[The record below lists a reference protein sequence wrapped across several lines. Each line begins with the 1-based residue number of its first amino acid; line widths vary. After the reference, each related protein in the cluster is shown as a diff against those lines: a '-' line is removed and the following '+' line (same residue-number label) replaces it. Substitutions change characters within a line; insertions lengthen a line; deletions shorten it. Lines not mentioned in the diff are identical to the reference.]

1 MIGNPKAS
9 PCGALAPASVYG
21 HTGFTGTCFWID
33 PDNQLIYIFLSNRV
47 NPSRANNKLGS
58 LDIRTR
64 IQDAIYKAIDRK
76 SQKIRNFVTVLTDKV
91 LIKSRYML
99 YGHGDDFYNA
109 KNEVKINFSSNVWHG
124 ANLDKLKE
132 HLIEHFD
139 KLTRYPEPD
148 AATLKRLLAR
158 RYEIKE
164 ENIVVTNGSITAF
177 YLLAQA
183 WRGAKSMIAIP
194 SFSEYEDACRLHEHE
209 ISFFP
214 TSDDLSELSLEG
226 QDFCWICNPNNPD
239 GKLIHRTE
247 LLRLISANPQTTFII
262 DQAYVAFTTEDML
275 KPSDVKTHKNLILV
289 QSISKAY
296 NIPGLRIGYLVAS
309 PEIAEKVNMYIIPWS
324 VNAIAIEASK
334 YILIHPAQFTL
345 PIRKW
350 QRETADFIY
359 QLSKLDGLE
368 VIPTSTTFFLVRL
381 KKGTAADLKQFLLD
395 NYGILIRDASNFRGL
410 DETYLRLSTQKLMKP
425 DLA

>member
-1 MIGNPKAS
+1 
-9 PCGALAPASVYG
+9 
-21 HTGFTGTCFWID
+21 
-33 PDNQLIYIFLSNRV
+33 
-47 NPSRANNKLGS
+47 
-58 LDIRTR
+58 
-64 IQDAIYKAIDRK
+64 
-76 SQKIRNFVTVLTDKV
+76 
-91 LIKSRYML
+91 ML

-239 GKLIHRTE
+239 GKLIARE
-247 LLRLISANPQTTFII
+247 DLLALIRQNRQTTFVI
-262 DQAYVAFTTEDML
+262 DQVYADFYPGHLLDL
-275 KPSDVKTHKNLILV
+275 KDIEANSNLLIV
-289 QSISKAY
+289 QSISKLHK
-296 NIPGLRIGYLVAS
+296 IPGMRIGYLAAS
-309 PEIAEKVNMYIIPWS
+309 EEMIRRISTYLIPWS
-324 VNAIAIEASK
+324 VNALAIEVGK
-334 YILIHPAQFTL
+334 YILQHPEQFVLPLEQWLGETRRLQECIRTL
-345 PIRKW
+345 GIESYPS
-350 QRETADFIY
+350 A
-359 QLSKLDGLE
+359 
-368 VIPTSTTFFLVRL
+368 VTFFLNRL
-381 KKGTAADLKQFLLD
+381 PDGIKASSLKEFLLQEKQ
-395 NYGILIRDASNFRGL
+395 ILIRDASNFRSL
-410 DETYLRLSTQKLMKP
+410 DERYFRLSTQRPEENEMLLEAIRDWIK
-425 DLA
+425 

>member
-1 MIGNPKAS
+1 
-9 PCGALAPASVYG
+9 
-21 HTGFTGTCFWID
+21 
-33 PDNQLIYIFLSNRV
+33 
-47 NPSRANNKLGS
+47 
-58 LDIRTR
+58 
-64 IQDAIYKAIDRK
+64 
-76 SQKIRNFVTVLTDKV
+76 
-91 LIKSRYML
+91 ML
-99 YGHGDDFYNA
+99 FGHGDDFYNSQ
-109 KNEVKINFSSNVWHG
+109 NEVKINFSSNVWHG

-132 HLIEHFD
+132 HLNEQFS

-148 AATLKRLLAR
+148 AASLKRLLAR

-164 ENIVVTNGSITAF
+164 DNVVVTNGSITAF

-183 WRGAKSMIAIP
+183 WRGAKSMIAVP

-239 GKLIHRTE
+239 GKLIHRSE
-247 LLRLISANPQTTFII
+247 LLKLIAANRNTKFII

-275 KPSDVKTHKNLILV
+275 KPSDVKNHPNLILV

-309 PEIAEKVNMYIIPWS
+309 PEITAEINKYIIPWS
-324 VNAIAIEASK
+324 VNAIAQEASK

-350 QRETADFIY
+350 QRETAELIY
-359 QLSKLDGLE
+359 QLSKSDNLE
-368 VIPTSTTFFLVRL
+368 VIPTSTIFFLVRL
-381 KKGTAADLKQFLLD
+381 KKETAAELKKYLLE
-395 NYGILIRDASNFRGL
+395 NHGILIRDASNFRGL
-410 DETYLRLSTQKLMKP
+410 DETYIRLSTQTTAENQVLI
-425 DLA
+425 DAIREWFAQL

>member
-1 MIGNPKAS
+1 
-9 PCGALAPASVYG
+9 
-21 HTGFTGTCFWID
+21 
-33 PDNQLIYIFLSNRV
+33 
-47 NPSRANNKLGS
+47 
-58 LDIRTR
+58 
-64 IQDAIYKAIDRK
+64 
-76 SQKIRNFVTVLTDKV
+76 
-91 LIKSRYML
+91 ML
-99 YGHGDDFYNA
+99 FGHGDDFYNSQ
-109 KNEVKINFSSNVWHG
+109 NEVKINFSSNVWHG

-132 HLIEHFD
+132 HLNEHFS

-148 AATLKRLLAR
+148 AASLKRLLAR

-164 ENIVVTNGSITAF
+164 ENVVVTNGSITAF

-183 WRGAKSMIAIP
+183 WRGAKSTIAVP

-209 ISFFP
+209 INFFP

-247 LLRLISANPQTTFII
+247 LLRLIAANRNTKFII

-275 KPSDVKTHKNLILV
+275 KPSDVKNHPNLILI

-309 PEIAEKVNMYIIPWS
+309 PEITAEVNKYIIPWS
-324 VNAIAIEASK
+324 VNAIALEASK

-350 QRETADFIY
+350 QRETAELIY
-359 QLSKLDGLE
+359 QLSKFDNLE

-381 KKGTAADLKQFLLD
+381 KKGTAAELKKYLWEK
-395 NYGILIRDASNFRGL
+395 NGILIREASNFRGL
-410 DETYLRLSTQKLMKP
+410 DETYIRLSTQTSAENQILI
-425 DLA
+425 DAIREWFAQL

>member
-1 MIGNPKAS
+1 
-9 PCGALAPASVYG
+9 
-21 HTGFTGTCFWID
+21 
-33 PDNQLIYIFLSNRV
+33 
-47 NPSRANNKLGS
+47 
-58 LDIRTR
+58 
-64 IQDAIYKAIDRK
+64 
-76 SQKIRNFVTVLTDKV
+76 
-91 LIKSRYML
+91 ML

-247 LLRLISANPQTTFII
+247 LLRLISANPQSH
-262 DQAYVAFTTEDML
+262 A
-275 KPSDVKTHKNLILV
+275 
-289 QSISKAY
+289 
-296 NIPGLRIGYLVAS
+296 
-309 PEIAEKVNMYIIPWS
+309 
-324 VNAIAIEASK
+324 AI
-334 YILIHPAQFTL
+334 
-345 PIRKW
+345 
-350 QRETADFIY
+350 
-359 QLSKLDGLE
+359 
-368 VIPTSTTFFLVRL
+368 
-381 KKGTAADLKQFLLD
+381 
-395 NYGILIRDASNFRGL
+395 YGSA
-410 DETYLRLSTQKLMKP
+410 T
-425 DLA
+425 

>member
-1 MIGNPKAS
+1 
-9 PCGALAPASVYG
+9 
-21 HTGFTGTCFWID
+21 
-33 PDNQLIYIFLSNRV
+33 
-47 NPSRANNKLGS
+47 
-58 LDIRTR
+58 
-64 IQDAIYKAIDRK
+64 
-76 SQKIRNFVTVLTDKV
+76 
-91 LIKSRYML
+91 ML
-99 YGHGDDFYNA
+99 FGHGDDFYNSQ
-109 KNEVKINFSSNVWHG
+109 NEVKINFSSNVWHG

-132 HLIEHFD
+132 HLNEQFS

-148 AATLKRLLAR
+148 AASLKRLLAR

-164 ENIVVTNGSITAF
+164 ENVVVTNGSITAF
-177 YLLAQA
+177 YLIAQA
-183 WRGAKSMIAIP
+183 WKGAKSTIAVP
-194 SFSEYEDACRLHEHE
+194 SFAEYEDACRLHEHE
-209 ISFFP
+209 LTFFS

-239 GKLIHRTE
+239 GKLLHRSE
-247 LLRLISANPQTTFII
+247 ILKLIADNRQTKFII

-275 KPSDVKTHKNLILV
+275 KPSDVKNNPNLILI

-309 PEIAEKVNMYIIPWS
+309 PEITAMVNKYIIPWS
-324 VNAIAIEASK
+324 VNAIALEASK

-350 QRETADFIY
+350 QRETAELIY
-359 QLSKLDGLE
+359 QLNKFDNLE

-381 KKGTAADLKQFLLD
+381 KKGTAAELKKYLWD

-410 DETYLRLSTQKLMKP
+410 DETYIRLSTQTTAENQVLI
-425 DLA
+425 DAIREWFSLL

>member
-1 MIGNPKAS
+1 
-9 PCGALAPASVYG
+9 
-21 HTGFTGTCFWID
+21 
-33 PDNQLIYIFLSNRV
+33 
-47 NPSRANNKLGS
+47 
-58 LDIRTR
+58 
-64 IQDAIYKAIDRK
+64 
-76 SQKIRNFVTVLTDKV
+76 
-91 LIKSRYML
+91 ML
-99 YGHGDDFYNA
+99 FGHGDDFYNSQ
-109 KNEVKINFSSNVWHG
+109 NEVKINFSSNVWHG
-124 ANLDKLKE
+124 ANLDKLQV
-132 HLIEHFD
+132 HLNEQFN

-148 AATLKRLLAR
+148 AGSLKRLLAR

-164 ENIVVTNGSITAF
+164 ENVVVTNGSITAF

-183 WRGAKSMIAIP
+183 WKGARSTIAVP

-209 ISFFP
+209 ISFFS

-239 GKLIHRTE
+239 GKLLHRTE
-247 LLRLISANPQTTFII
+247 ILGLLTANRNTKFII

-275 KPSDVKTHKNLILV
+275 KPSDVKNHPNLILV

-309 PEIAEKVNMYIIPWS
+309 PEIVNEVNKYIIPWS
-324 VNAIAIEASK
+324 INAIALEASK

-350 QRETADFIY
+350 QRETAELIY
-359 QLSKLDGLE
+359 QLNKFDNLE
-368 VIPTSTTFFLVRL
+368 VIPSSTTFFLVRL
-381 KKGTAADLKQFLLD
+381 KKGTAADLKKFLWN

-410 DETYLRLSTQKLMKP
+410 DETYIRLSTQTIIENQILI
-425 DLA
+425 DAIRDWFDQL

>member
-1 MIGNPKAS
+1 
-9 PCGALAPASVYG
+9 
-21 HTGFTGTCFWID
+21 
-33 PDNQLIYIFLSNRV
+33 
-47 NPSRANNKLGS
+47 
-58 LDIRTR
+58 
-64 IQDAIYKAIDRK
+64 
-76 SQKIRNFVTVLTDKV
+76 
-91 LIKSRYML
+91 ML
-99 YGHGDDFYNA
+99 FGHGDDFYNSQ
-109 KNEVKINFSSNVWHG
+109 NEVKINFSSNVWHG

-132 HLIEHFD
+132 HLNEQFS

-148 AATLKRLLAR
+148 AASLKRLLAR

-164 ENIVVTNGSITAF
+164 ENVVVTNGSITAF
-177 YLLAQA
+177 YLIAQA
-183 WRGAKSMIAIP
+183 WKGAKSTIAVP

-209 ISFFP
+209 LTFFS

-239 GKLIHRTE
+239 GKLLHRSE
-247 LLRLISANPQTTFII
+247 ILKLIADNRQTKFII

-275 KPSDVKTHKNLILV
+275 KPSDVKNNPNLILI

-309 PEIAEKVNMYIIPWS
+309 PEITAMVNKYIIPWS
-324 VNAIAIEASK
+324 VNAIALEASK

-350 QRETADFIY
+350 QRETAELIY
-359 QLSKLDGLE
+359 QLNKFDNLE

-381 KKGTAADLKQFLLD
+381 KKGTAAELKKYLWD

-410 DETYLRLSTQKLMKP
+410 DETYIRLSTQTTAENQVLI
-425 DLA
+425 DAIREWFSLL

>member
-1 MIGNPKAS
+1 
-9 PCGALAPASVYG
+9 
-21 HTGFTGTCFWID
+21 
-33 PDNQLIYIFLSNRV
+33 
-47 NPSRANNKLGS
+47 
-58 LDIRTR
+58 
-64 IQDAIYKAIDRK
+64 
-76 SQKIRNFVTVLTDKV
+76 
-91 LIKSRYML
+91 ML
-99 YGHGDDFYNA
+99 FGHGDDFYNSQ
-109 KNEVKINFSSNVWHG
+109 KEVKINFSSNVWHG
-124 ANLDKLKE
+124 ANLEKLQE
-132 HLIEHFD
+132 HLISQFD

-164 ENIVVTNGSITAF
+164 DNVIVTNGSVSAF

-183 WRGAKSMIAIP
+183 WRGAKSLIAVP

-209 ISFFP
+209 ISFFS
-214 TSDDLSELSLEG
+214 TSDDLSEISLEG

-247 LLRLISANPQTTFII
+247 LLALVAANRNTTFII

-275 KPSDVKTHKNLILV
+275 KPSDVKNNPNLVII

-296 NIPGLRIGYLVAS
+296 NVPGLRIGYLIAS
-309 PEIAEKVNMYIIPWS
+309 QKITNEVNRYLIPWS
-324 VNAIAIEASK
+324 VNAVAVEASK

-350 QRETADFIY
+350 QRETAEFIY
-359 QLSKLDGLE
+359 QLNKIDGLE
-368 VIPTSTTFFLVRL
+368 VLPTATTFFLVRL
-381 KKGTAADLKQFLLD
+381 KKGTAAALKEYLLD

-410 DETYLRLSTQKLMKP
+410 DETYFRLSTQTSVENQKLTVAVCEWLDKQ
-425 DLA
+425 